1 MCYSAMIVADLLKL
15 ERHYGAQV
23 DDAFYAQTVERRWW
37 DGLAKMPKALDDAL
51 LDRGG
56 PAADWIGKLRKRRA
70 DDLTQ
75 ELFTQK
81 RRVAD
86 AERALQVKETKK
98 AREDVRIGTDKMSKI
113 QVALD
118 DLRRK
123 ESKDRDFR
131 IYPGMHTSVIVSKGG
146 KRIIRPMRYQC
157 RPAGKPASYDRR
169 YPGTYNARRDNLEG
183 FWKGQFGY
191 THGVM
196 VATRFY
202 ENVEGADGKNQIL
215 EFTPRDHEPMLI
227 ACLWSHWT
235 DPKGQEPELFSF
247 AAITDEPEP
256 EVAAAGHDR
265 TVINLKPE
273 HLDAWL
279 NPNPADLAALY
290 AIFDDKRHPYYEH
303 RKAA

>member
-98 AREDVRIGTDKMSKI
+98 AREDVRK
-113 QVALD
+113 
-118 DLRRK
+118 
-123 ESKDRDFR
+123 
-131 IYPGMHTSVIVSKGG
+131 
-146 KRIIRPMRYQC
+146 
-157 RPAGKPASYDRR
+157 
-169 YPGTYNARRDNLEG
+169 EG
-183 FWKGQFGY
+183 FKG
-191 THGVM
+191 
-196 VATRFY
+196 
-202 ENVEGADGKNQIL
+202 
-215 EFTPRDHEPMLI
+215 
-227 ACLWSHWT
+227 
-235 DPKGQEPELFSF
+235 
-247 AAITDEPEP
+247 
-256 EVAAAGHDR
+256 
-265 TVINLKPE
+265 
-273 HLDAWL
+273 
-279 NPNPADLAALY
+279 
-290 AIFDDKRHPYYEH
+290 
-303 RKAA
+303 

>member
-1 MCYSAMIVADLLKL
+1 MTLN
-15 ERHYGAQV
+15 
-23 DDAFYAQTVERRWW
+23 DA
-37 DGLAKMPKALDDAL
+37 DDAL

-98 AREDVRIGTDKMSKI
+98 AREDVRIGTDKMGKI

-157 RPAGKPASYDRR
+157 RHAGKPDRTERHGHRQRLAEQAGRQVDRR
-169 YPGTYNARRDNLEG
+169 HIVQHALAQRNILQVGD
-183 FWKGQFGY
+183 
-191 THGVM
+191 V
-196 VATRFY
+196 
-202 ENVEGADGKNQIL
+202 GA
-215 EFTPRDHEPMLI
+215 
-227 ACLWSHWT
+227 
-235 DPKGQEPELFSF
+235 
-247 AAITDEPEP
+247 
-256 EVAAAGHDR
+256 
-265 TVINLKPE
+265 
-273 HLDAWL
+273 
-279 NPNPADLAALY
+279 
-290 AIFDDKRHPYYEH
+290 
-303 RKAA
+303 